1 MRSTLIDKLV
11 YNLEYYNS
19 CLRKEDFGPKVFCI
33 GYNKTGTTSCGAA
46 FRNFG
51 FKNSSFNPKVFK
63 FYKEGRIDKVLNYT
77 SKFDSF
83 DDLPW
88 LKSDM
93 IPILDDRF
101 PKSRFV
107 HLKRDEL
114 GFKNS
119 LINWRKKNRGLD
131 TTNLDQKLEKFQEHN
146 SFVKQYF
153 LNREED
159 FISIDIFNDNNA
171 IKKLSKFLNV
181 RTDLAKFPH
190 KNITEK

>member
-1 MRSTLIDKLV
+1 MEK
-11 YNLEYYNS
+11 
-19 CLRKEDFGPKVFCI
+19 
-33 GYNKTGTTSCGAA
+33 KT
-46 FRNFG
+46 
-51 FKNSSFNPKVFK
+51 
-63 FYKEGRIDKVLNYT
+63 
-77 SKFDSF
+77 
-83 DDLPW
+83 
-88 LKSDM
+88 
-93 IPILDDRF
+93 
-101 PKSRFV
+101 
-107 HLKRDEL
+107 
-114 GFKNS
+114 
-119 LINWRKKNRGLD
+119 GLD